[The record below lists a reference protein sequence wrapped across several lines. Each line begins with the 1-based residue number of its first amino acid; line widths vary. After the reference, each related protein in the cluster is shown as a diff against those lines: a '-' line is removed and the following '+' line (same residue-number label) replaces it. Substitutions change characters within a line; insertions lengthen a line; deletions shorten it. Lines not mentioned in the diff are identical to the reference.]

1 MQNAPQEIRSL
12 LSNADCLYTLPQV
25 EEAIATLAGQI
36 SEELRPLNPILL
48 PIMNGGLTVAA
59 GLLRHL
65 DFPLQLDYM
74 HVTRYRDSTSGG
86 SLDWIYEP
94 RIALAERHVLLIDDL
109 LDHGITLE
117 AAVNYCREKGARSV
131 KTAVLIVKDLQ
142 ERLGLKSV
150 DYCALEAPDL
160 YLFGY
165 GMDYK
170 SYWRNAPGIYA
181 VKS

>member
-1 MQNAPQEIRSL
+1 MPKVPEEIHSL
-12 LSNADCLYTLPQV
+12 LANADRLYTLGQV
-25 EEAIATLAGQI
+25 EDGITALAGRINQ
-36 SEELRPLNPILL
+36 ELGALNPILL
-48 PIMNGGLTVAA
+48 PIMNGGLTIAA

-65 DFPLQLDYM
+65 AFPLQLDYM

-94 RIALAERHVLLIDDL
+94 RITLADRHVLLIDDL

-117 AAVNYCREKGARSV
+117 AAVNYCRGKGASSV
-131 KTAVLIVKDLQ
+131 RTAVLIVKDLQ
-142 ERLGLKSV
+142 QRPGLQSV
-150 DYCALEAPDL
+150 DYCALEAPDR

-170 SYWRNAPGIYA
+170 TYWRNAPGIYA